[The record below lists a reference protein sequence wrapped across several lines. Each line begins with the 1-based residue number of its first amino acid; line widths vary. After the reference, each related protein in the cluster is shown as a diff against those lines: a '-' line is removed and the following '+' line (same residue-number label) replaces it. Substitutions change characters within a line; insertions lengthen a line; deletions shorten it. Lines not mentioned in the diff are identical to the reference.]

1 MKTIIVLASLF
12 VAQMSLACLQQEAQF
27 IGHVKNFQ
35 KEKDE
40 HLVSCSYEIEYT
52 MFNSSIVCPLF
63 IGDVSELRFADESCQ
78 KQNGEQVSGVLVKK
92 DDVVVIE

>member
-35 KEKDE
+35 SEKNGQQ
-40 HLVSCSYEIEYT
+40 VSCSYQIDYT
-52 MFNSSIVCPLF
+52 MFNSSYVCPLY
-63 IGDVSELRFADESCQ
+63 IGEVSYLRFVDETCQ
-78 KQNGEQVSGVLVKK
+78 KQNGEQVSGILVKK
-92 DDVVVIE
+92 DDVVFIE

>member
-35 KEKDE
+35 SEK
-40 HLVSCSYEIEYT
+40 VGQKVTCSYEIEYK
-52 MFNSSIVCPLF
+52 MFNSSYVCPLW
-63 IGDVSELRFADESCQ
+63 IGEVSDLRFADETCQ